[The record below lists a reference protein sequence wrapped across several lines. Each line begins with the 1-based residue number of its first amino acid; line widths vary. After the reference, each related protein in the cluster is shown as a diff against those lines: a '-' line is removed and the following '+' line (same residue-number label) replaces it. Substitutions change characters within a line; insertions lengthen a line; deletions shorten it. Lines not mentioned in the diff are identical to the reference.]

1 MRPGF
6 SPALGATTF
15 GVLAIV
21 RILPIEVLIP
31 GDRQARFIDDLT
43 KC

>member
-1 MRPGF
+1 
-6 SPALGATTF
+6 
-15 GVLAIV
+15 LAIV

-31 GDRQARFIDDLT
+31 SDRQARFIDDLT

>member
-6 SPALGATTF
+6 SPAFGATTF
-15 GVLAIV
+15 GVLAIE
-21 RILPIEVLIP
+21 RILPIEVLICC
-31 GDRQARFIDDLT
+31 DRQARFINELA

>member
-1 MRPGF
+1 
-6 SPALGATTF
+6 
-15 GVLAIV
+15 V

-31 GDRQARFIDDLT
+31 SDRQARFIDDLT